1 MEWVDRASAPGLGY
15 GISKEEID
23 QWSAER
29 KAITAQG
36 GRLLDAEFPTVLHAT
51 PLACDHGAR
60 QESRSISR
68 AARGPTTRR
77 SGDALLGAAD
87 RARADPPRLKV
98 RLHRLP
104 RGIRVLWGN

>member
-1 MEWVDRASAPGLGY
+1 VNITNRAAIMEWVDRASAPGLGY

-51 PLACDHGAR
+51 PLVITGLAKRAGVY
-60 QESRSISR
+60 QEQL
-68 AARGPTTRR
+68 ADLQP
-77 SGDALLGAAD
+77 GDLAT
-87 RARADPPRLKV
+87 
-98 RLHRLP
+98 HC
-104 RGIRVLWGN
+104 